1 MRHSLKKR
9 HPGVAVRYLLMVLV
23 SFLFLFPF
31 YWMMRTSVMPL
42 DDIFEIPI
50 VYFPRE
56 IQLEPYA
63 AAFTVFPLMRYLLNS
78 LFITSLATIGAVLTS
93 SLCAFGFS
101 RIAWKGR
108 ETVFTIVLSS
118 MLLPSAVTLIP
129 TFLGWSALGFSDTYV
144 PLIAPYWF
152 GGGAMNIFLLRQF
165 FRTIPKALDESA
177 LMDGASVR
185 RI

>member
-108 ETVFTIVLSS
+108 SS
-118 MLLPSAVTLIP
+118 PSSSPAC
-129 TFLGWSALGFSDTYV
+129 FS
-144 PLIAPYWF
+144 PP
-152 GGGAMNIFLLRQF
+152 
-165 FRTIPKALDESA
+165 P
-177 LMDGASVR
+177 
-185 RI
+185 

>member
-78 LFITSLATIGAVLTS
+78 LFITSLATPASLGKGARRS
-93 SLCAFGFS
+93 SPSSSPACFS
-101 RIAWKGR
+101 
-108 ETVFTIVLSS
+108 
-118 MLLPSAVTLIP
+118 PP
-129 TFLGWSALGFSDTYV
+129 
-144 PLIAPYWF
+144 P
-152 GGGAMNIFLLRQF
+152 
-165 FRTIPKALDESA
+165 
-177 LMDGASVR
+177 
-185 RI
+185 

>member
-93 SLCAFGFS
+93 SLVSPASLGKGARRSSPSSSPACFS
-101 RIAWKGR
+101 
-108 ETVFTIVLSS
+108 
-118 MLLPSAVTLIP
+118 PP
-129 TFLGWSALGFSDTYV
+129 
-144 PLIAPYWF
+144 P
-152 GGGAMNIFLLRQF
+152 
-165 FRTIPKALDESA
+165 
-177 LMDGASVR
+177 
-185 RI
+185 